1 MNVFSMER
9 IFKRSERNKNL
20 FFSAD
25 TYCYP
30 LMFYMV
36 SDTRLPDCRFC
47 DSEEVAES
55 MLAECNSERPSLVCL
70 WNTAVLSFYG
80 DAIIENAFKKDV
92 ALAKSLLQKIYRR
105 KKELLVDDWDKRHV
119 YRQLFDFRSYINRPN
134 VLNEISWNLEYMK
147 EEDLFSF
154 NHVLCNNHFAE
165 EGLLQE
171 FSALS
176 VEEGWHFAI
185 NRNHISNWE
194 DMYIENSKYEDEYEG
209 LYIIC
214 LQNKEILKMYAQD
227 KTGRKDND
235 FFKHLCISN
244 SEVGGWN
251 LLLFLEGFF
260 HVTVKKVLNNVYH
273 FCPYVKTEE
282 EITAMCKS
290 SCTTDLHRPDEYLP
304 YGDSTMIDEN
314 RCRIDIVFKRRLEP
328 EHEDKRIHAA
338 LLLNNNRLAGVA
350 IEMVYDKH

>member
-1 MNVFSMER
+1 
-9 IFKRSERNKNL
+9 
-20 FFSAD
+20 
-25 TYCYP
+25 
-30 LMFYMV
+30 
-36 SDTRLPDCRFC
+36 
-47 DSEEVAES
+47 
-55 MLAECNSERPSLVCL
+55 
-70 WNTAVLSFYG
+70 
-80 DAIIENAFKKDV
+80 
-92 ALAKSLLQKIYRR
+92 
-105 KKELLVDDWDKRHV
+105 
-119 YRQLFDFRSYINRPN
+119 
-134 VLNEISWNLEYMK
+134 
-147 EEDLFSF
+147 
-154 NHVLCNNHFAE
+154 
-165 EGLLQE
+165 
-171 FSALS
+171 
-176 VEEGWHFAI
+176 
-185 NRNHISNWE
+185 
-194 DMYIENSKYEDEYEG
+194 MYIENSKYEDD
-209 LYIIC
+209 IIN

>member
-20 FFSAD
+20 FFGAD

-80 DAIIENAFKKDV
+80 DAMIENSFKKDV
-92 ALAKSLLQKIYRR
+92 ALAKSLIQKIYRR

-154 NHVLCNNHFAE
+154 NSVLYNNHFAE
-165 EGLLQE
+165 QGLLQE

-194 DMYIENSKYEDEYEG
+194 DMYIENSKY
-209 LYIIC
+209 
-214 LQNKEILKMYAQD
+214 
-227 KTGRKDND
+227 
-235 FFKHLCISN
+235 
-244 SEVGGWN
+244 
-251 LLLFLEGFF
+251 
-260 HVTVKKVLNNVYH
+260 
-273 FCPYVKTEE
+273 P
-282 EITAMCKS
+282 
-290 SCTTDLHRPDEYLP
+290 
-304 YGDSTMIDEN
+304 
-314 RCRIDIVFKRRLEP
+314 
-328 EHEDKRIHAA
+328 
-338 LLLNNNRLAGVA
+338 
-350 IEMVYDKH
+350 

>member
-1 MNVFSMER
+1 MNGFSMER

-20 FFSAD
+20 FFGAD

-55 MLAECNSERPSLVCL
+55 MLAECKSERPSLVCL

-80 DAIIENAFKKDV
+80 DAMIENSFKRDV
-92 ALAKSLLQKIYRR
+92 ALAKSLIQKIYRR

-147 EEDLFSF
+147 EEYLFSF
-154 NHVLCNNHFAE
+154 NSVLYNNHFAE
-165 EGLLQE
+165 QGLLQE

-209 LYIIC
+209 LYIIN

-314 RCRIDIVFKRRLEP
+314 RCRIDIVFKRHFEP
-328 EHEDKRIHAA
+328 EYEDKRIHAA

>member
-80 DAIIENAFKKDV
+80 DAMIENSFKRDV
-92 ALAKSLLQKIYRR
+92 ALAKSLIQKIYRR

-119 YRQLFDFRSYINRPN
+119 YRQLFDFRSYINCPN

-147 EEDLFSF
+147 EEADLCGFDFSPDSKVVF
-154 NHVLCNNHFAE
+154 EHF
-165 EGLLQE
+165 
-171 FSALS
+171 
-176 VEEGWHFAI
+176 
-185 NRNHISNWE
+185 
-194 DMYIENSKYEDEYEG
+194 
-209 LYIIC
+209 
-214 LQNKEILKMYAQD
+214 
-227 KTGRKDND
+227 
-235 FFKHLCISN
+235 HLIY
-244 SEVGGWN
+244 
-251 LLLFLEGFF
+251 
-260 HVTVKKVLNNVYH
+260 K
-273 FCPYVKTEE
+273 
-282 EITAMCKS
+282 
-290 SCTTDLHRPDEYLP
+290 
-304 YGDSTMIDEN
+304 
-314 RCRIDIVFKRRLEP
+314 
-328 EHEDKRIHAA
+328 
-338 LLLNNNRLAGVA
+338 
-350 IEMVYDKH
+350 